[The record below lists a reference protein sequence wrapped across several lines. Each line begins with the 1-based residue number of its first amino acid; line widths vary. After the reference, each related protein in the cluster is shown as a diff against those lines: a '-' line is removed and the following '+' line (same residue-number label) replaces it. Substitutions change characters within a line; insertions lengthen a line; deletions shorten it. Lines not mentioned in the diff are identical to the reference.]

1 MTDFHVSY
9 IQFPQEPSGK
19 LIAEVP
25 QEDSESNIKVL
36 PPRVSSL
43 HLPGFSLGEID
54 SDGGLWL
61 KEVLGSCGSKGSST
75 SLHVAFP
82 NQDDPLHHLWAC
94 TVKVCKY

>member
-19 LIAEVP
+19 LIAEVR
-25 QEDSESNIKVL
+25 QEDGESNIKVL

-43 HLPGFSLGEID
+43 HLPVFSLGEID
-54 SDGGLWL
+54 SDGDLWL
-61 KEVLGSCGSKGSST
+61 KVVSGSCGSKGSST

-82 NQDDPLHHLWAC
+82 NQDDPFHHL
-94 TVKVCKY
+94 